1 MTDPQ
6 QIVATHGRHQI
17 VIADG
22 QARDAMDAAR
32 GRYAVTTLGG
42 AVIQQDLTHDEAQAL
57 LRQLSA
63 GGTTPAC
70 PGGDAPPA
78 PLRASRPRR

>member
-22 QARDAMDAAR
+22 QARGAMDAAR

-42 AVIQQDLTHDEAQAL
+42 AVIQLI
-57 LRQLSA
+57 RK
-63 GGTTPAC
+63 
-70 PGGDAPPA
+70 
-78 PLRASRPRR
+78 